1 MSPVVFRPTAALLLL
16 TGAPVSSP
24 LAAQITQIARRPI
37 AEITQITF
45 GSLCEDRFVIRND
58 GSNPVALEY
67 KVSKGT
73 EMTSVRLEGRELIEL
88 ESPSKEPVELWIDGK
103 LVAKA
108 EKERRKCSD
117 VQGSATVAV
126 APLEVGSLSDRE
138 RDRDRDRAQSLL
150 MAQRMQ
156 FGVGVGF
163 GNPWFDPWW
172 GPYGGYGFGFRPFYS
187 GFYGVPIIIGGGRAS
202 RR

>member
-1 MSPVVFRPTAALLLL
+1 MLPRIPRPTAGLLLL
-16 TGAPVSSP
+16 AGAAVSSP
-24 LAAQITQIARRPI
+24 LTAQITQIARRPI
-37 AEITQITF
+37 AEITQLTF

-58 GSNPVALEY
+58 GSNAVALEY

-138 RDRDRDRAQSLL
+138 RDRDRAQQQL
-150 MAQRMQ
+150 MAQRAQ
-156 FGVGVGF
+156 FGIGVGF